1 VTALP
6 RKSRAPKA
14 GVVTGFGCP
23 VEMFIHH
30 VEVTIPEGRGG
41 KVLFE
46 EDWGVAQAGGP
57 DRLLRCAL
65 PRGRW
70 NAIATIARQVLNER
84 LQEQELPPSRW
95 VTGINRV
102 ERLLGK
108 EAVVLAWA
116 VEAVEE
122 KDVSAVAAAWAA
134 LRPEERWWLFGRVA
148 SVAGSSD
155 DASAKPR
162 RGLGL
167 LLSGGPDRRPAPA
180 PRVPRPLKAE
190 NEQMVL
196 GLLPRSR
203 EE

>member
-1 VTALP
+1 MTALP

-14 GVVTGFGCP
+14 GGVTGFGCP

-30 VEVTIPEGRGG
+30 VEVTIPEGRGS

-116 VEAVEE
+116 VEAVEG
-122 KDVSAVAAAWAA
+122 KDVRRLRLPGRRCARKNDGGSLGALHRWRVLPTMCPQNRVVVSAYCS
-134 LRPEERWWLFGRVA
+134 PGDQI
-148 SVAGSSD
+148 G
-155 DASAKPR
+155 
-162 RGLGL
+162 
-167 LLSGGPDRRPAPA
+167 
-180 PRVPRPLKAE
+180 VP
-190 NEQMVL
+190 
-196 GLLPRSR
+196 LLPRACR
-203 EE
+203 VC